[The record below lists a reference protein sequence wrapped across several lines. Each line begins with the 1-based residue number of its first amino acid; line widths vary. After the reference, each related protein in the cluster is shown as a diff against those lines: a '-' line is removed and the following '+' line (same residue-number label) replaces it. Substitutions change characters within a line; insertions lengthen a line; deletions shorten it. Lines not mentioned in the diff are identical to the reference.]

1 MHVLVTRP
9 IQDSFEII
17 LELKKRSY
25 DFTHIP
31 LLKIDYLDVKEI
43 NLKDYEIAIFTS
55 ANAVRSIQEHVQKN
69 KKIKCY
75 CVGRFTEKVAKNFGF
90 LNTISAEGSVNALKN
105 LIINSEQNNNLKK
118 IIYL

>member
-43 NLKDYEIAIFTS
+43 NLKEPYHSMACYFI
-55 ANAVRSIQEHVQKN
+55 HV
-69 KKIKCY
+69 CLFHMSY
-75 CVGRFTEKVAKNFGF
+75 LTH
-90 LNTISAEGSVNALKN
+90 T
-105 LIINSEQNNNLKK
+105 NNGQRASL
-118 IIYL
+118 

>member
-25 DFTHIP
+25 DFTHSP

-43 NLKDYEIAIFTS
+43 NLKD
-55 ANAVRSIQEHVQKN
+55 VV
-69 KKIKCY
+69 KIYMKY
-75 CVGRFTEKVAKNFGF
+75 
-90 LNTISAEGSVNALKN
+90 
-105 LIINSEQNNNLKK
+105 
-118 IIYL
+118 

>member
-31 LLKIDYLDVKEI
+31 LLKIDYLNVKEI
-43 NLKDYEIAIFTS
+43 NGEQQ
-55 ANAVRSIQEHVQKN
+55 NARGHMMVQENV
-69 KKIKCY
+69 
-75 CVGRFTEKVAKNFGF
+75 
-90 LNTISAEGSVNALKN
+90 S
-105 LIINSEQNNNLKK
+105 LID
-118 IIYL
+118 

>member
-90 LNTISAEGSVNALKN
+90 LNTISAEGSVNALKKF
-105 LIINSEQNNNLKK
+105 NNQFRKK
-118 IIYL
+118 

>member
-25 DFTHIP
+25 DFTNIP

-43 NLKDYEIAIFTS
+43 NLK
-55 ANAVRSIQEHVQKN
+55 
-69 KKIKCY
+69 
-75 CVGRFTEKVAKNFGF
+75 VGMN
-90 LNTISAEGSVNALKN
+90 I
-105 LIINSEQNNNLKK
+105 
-118 IIYL
+118 